1 MPLQYVLGETHY
13 YGYKIKLNQDVL
25 IPRFETE
32 ILAEEALKKITPQS
46 SVLDLCTGSGCIAI
60 AVQKKSG
67 CKVTAA
73 DISEKAVKSAKS
85 NAEEN
90 NAEIEFIVSDMFEN
104 LGGRKFD
111 IIISNPPYIKSAD
124 IGGLER
130 EVKGYEPLSA
140 IDGGEDGLKYY
151 KIIAENAEDYLNDG
165 GSILL
170 EIGYNQSGEV
180 KKLFSEYKNIE
191 IIKDLDGID
200 RILIISGRDIND

>member
-1 MPLQYVLGETHY
+1 M
-13 YGYKIKLNQDVL
+13 
-25 IPRFETE
+25 
-32 ILAEEALKKITPQS
+32 
-46 SVLDLCTGSGCIAI
+46 
-60 AVQKKSG
+60 
-67 CKVTAA
+67 
-73 DISEKAVKSAKS
+73 
-85 NAEEN
+85 
-90 NAEIEFIVSDMFEN
+90 
-104 LGGRKFD
+104 
-111 IIISNPPYIKSAD
+111 
-124 IGGLER
+124 
-130 EVKGYEPLSA
+130 SA